1 MIKVEDSND
10 GEDPF
15 GDDESEDSDWEDDKE
30 W

>member
-1 MIKVEDSND
+1 MIKVEDNSD

-15 GDDESEDSDWEDDKE
+15 GDEEDEDSEWEDDDE